1 MSQKAKDNTPDS
13 PPGRPDPALA
23 GQSARRRV
31 LGDRLRAYYD
41 AVASEPVPD
50 AFADLLNSLAGQS
63 EDEDAAGSD
72 KAPSSMKDN
81 GQDRT

>member
-1 MSQKAKDNTPDS
+1 MSQKAKDNTPDA
-13 PPGRPDPALA
+13 PPGKRDPALA

-50 AFADLLNSLAGQS
+50 AFADLLNSLAGQPG
-63 EDEDAAGSD
+63 EDPADPGPP
-72 KAPSSMKDN
+72 PSSKKDS
-81 GQDRT
+81 GQGQP